1 MDIPTQHLAALGVLQ
16 QAFTFFNKTLF
27 HNALPKVVINMAP
40 GKTNPR
46 TGSST
51 LGWFRPTSWVTYTTG
66 QNEGGEDTVTTSPDP
81 VHEINMCPDPL
92 RSSPQDVLETL
103 IHEMV
108 HLFNCVAK
116 IEDVRKGSQ
125 FHNKKF
131 KEAAENAGLEVERQ
145 GNRGWAKTSLGTR
158 AQTQVDAFAAEADIN
173 ILQLN
178 RPIVKIVKENPFLT
192 VTLKKD
198 DFTHKLEL
206 LQTHLNCEGNGDVVR
221 SLVNEAHRLV
231 VIKLGAEP
239 EELDDAA

>member
-1 MDIPTQHLAALGVLQ
+1 MDIPTQHLAALSVLQ
-16 QAFTFFNKTLF
+16 EAFNFFNRTLF
-27 HNALPKVVINMAP
+27 HSALPKVVINMAP
-40 GKTNPR
+40 GKTNPK

-51 LGWFRPTSWVTYTTG
+51 LGWFRPTSWVTYTTA
-66 QNEGGEDTVTTSPDP
+66 QNDGGEDVVTTSPDP

-92 RSSPQDVLETL
+92 RNSPQDVLETL

-108 HLFNCVAK
+108 HLFNCVSQ

-158 AQTQVDAFAAEADIN
+158 AQAQVDAFAAEKDIS

-178 RPIVKIVKENPFLT
+178 RPIVKISKINPYTT
-192 VTLKKD
+192 VTLKKE
-198 DFTHKLEL
+198 DFDHKLDL
-206 LQTHLNCEGNGDVVR
+206 LQGHLSCESNGDVVR
-221 SLVNEAHRLV
+221 TLIAEAHRLV
-231 VIKLGAEP
+231 LIKLGMEP
-239 EELDDAA
+239 EEIEAA

>member
-16 QAFTFFNKTLF
+16 KAFTFFNKTLF
-27 HNALPKVVINMAP
+27 HNALPNVVINMAP
-40 GKTNPR
+40 GKTNAK
-46 TGSST
+46 TGMTT

-66 QNEGGEDTVTTSPDP
+66 LTEAGEDTVTTSPDP

-108 HLFNCVAK
+108 HLFNCVSQ

-131 KEAAENAGLEVERQ
+131 KCAAEDAGLEVERQ

-158 AQTQVDAFAAEADIN
+158 AQAQVDAFAADNDIL

-178 RPIVKIVKENPFLT
+178 RPVVKIVKENPYTT
-192 VTLKKD
+192 VTLKKETFD
-198 DFTHKLEL
+198 YKLDL

-221 SLVNEAHRLV
+221 LLINEAHRLIL
-231 VIKLGAEP
+231 IKLGMEP
-239 EELDDAA
+239 DDKIVA

>member
-1 MDIPTQHLAALGVLQ
+1 MDIPTQHLAALEVLQ
-16 QAFTFFNKTLF
+16 KAFNYFNKTLF
-27 HNALPKVVINMAP
+27 HSALPKVVINMAP
-40 GKTNPR
+40 GKTNAK

-51 LGWFRPTSWVTYTTG
+51 LGWFRPTSWVTYSTA
-66 QNEGGEDTVTTSPDP
+66 QNEGGEDVVTTSPDP
-81 VHEINMCPDPL
+81 VHEINICPDPL

-108 HLFNCVAK
+108 HLFNRVSQ

-131 KEAAENAGLEVERQ
+131 KSAAEDAGLEVERQ

-158 AQTQVDAFAAEADIN
+158 AQTQVDTFAAENDIN

-178 RPIVKIVKENPFLT
+178 RPVVKISKINPYTT

-198 DFTHKLEL
+198 DFEHKLEI
-206 LQTHLNCEGNGDVVR
+206 LQTQLLCESSGDVVR
-221 SLVNEAHRLV
+221 SLINEAHRLV
-231 VIKLGAEP
+231 LIKMGAEP
-239 EELDDAA
+239 EELEDAA